1 MTPVAILRNDML
13 KKKTTVFFILFICY
27 ACFSAWVYTR
37 GTEQQPGITMS
48 EQADAGKL
56 LWQEKN
62 CIACHQVY
70 GLGGYLGPDL
80 TNIIADPSRGSSY
93 AAAFIKSGGK
103 TMPDYQF
110 TDKETEA
117 LIAYLKYVDASSKNN
132 EP

>member
-1 MTPVAILRNDML
+1 ML

-37 GTEQQPGITMS
+37 GTEQRPGIQMS
-48 EQADAGKL
+48 GQAAAGKL

-62 CIACHQVY
+62 CIACHQLY

-80 TNIIADPSRGSSY
+80 TNIISDPSRGSAY
-93 AAAFIKSGGK
+93 AAAFVKSGGT
-103 TMPDYQF
+103 TMPNYHL
-110 TDKETEA
+110 TDKETDDI
-117 LIAYLKYVDASSKNN
+117 IAYLKYVDASSKIN